1 MDTMKINTGFM
12 QNLIAKIIKKTI
24 QKKLGVDVDVRFN
37 GPISVEI
44 NDNQATVDLGITAS
58 MPKEDLTKLLKDL
71 V

>member
-12 QNLIAKIIKKTI
+12 QSLIAKIIKKTI
-24 QKKLGVDVDVRFN
+24 QKKLGVNVDVYFN

-44 NDNQATVDLGITAS
+44 NDDQAIVDLGITAN
-58 MPKEDLTKLLKDL
+58 MPKEDLMKLLKDL